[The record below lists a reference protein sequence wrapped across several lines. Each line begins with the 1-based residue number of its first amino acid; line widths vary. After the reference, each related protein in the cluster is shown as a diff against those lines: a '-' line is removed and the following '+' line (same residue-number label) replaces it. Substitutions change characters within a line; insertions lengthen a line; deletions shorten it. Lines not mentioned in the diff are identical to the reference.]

1 MALSRFNPEAILI
14 WEAIL
19 ACERSS
25 VAVNVAVNVAV
36 EASSASDAGSD
47 STGGAVSGSDSTESA
62 VSGSDSTGS
71 AAKVAVSAFCLAAA
85 ALVMPS
91 WGVNLVAP
99 VTALDTSSA
108 VGDALDMALDMAL
121 VGYEVELDEGVSP
134 PLSVARS
141 DRGGF
146 PSTSASSSS
155 AAARC
160 NPSRCNLAESSISAA
175 SRTVSGA
182 VSGAA

>member
-1 MALSRFNPEAILI
+1 MLNMALSRFNPEAILR
-14 WEAIL
+14 EAIL

-25 VAVNVAVNVAV
+25 VAVNVAV

-47 STGGAVSGSDSTESA
+47 STGSA

-91 WGVNLVAP
+91 WGINLVAP
-99 VTALDTSSA
+99 VTALDASSP

-121 VGYEVELDEGVSP
+121 VGYEVEHDEGVSP

-146 PSTSASSSS
+146 PSASASSSS
-155 AAARC
+155 ATARC
-160 NPSRCNLAESSISAA
+160 NLARCNLAESS
-175 SRTVSGA
+175 VPA
-182 VSGAA
+182 VSGAT